1 MLENMEIAIIG
12 AHGLLRAGIA
22 CLLKGAARRVH
33 EAANIETLE
42 NLLRGPARIGV
53 ALIDLSA
60 LNGTPVSHIGRI
72 RALQPD
78 CRIAILS
85 DALDSAQMTACFAA
99 GADGFLLKD
108 VSADTLIGSLRL
120 IALGEKIFPSS
131 LAEYFTGEAS
141 PEAMNDLSQREMQIL
156 RCLVEGDSNKR
167 IANRLHITE
176 ATVKVH
182 LKNILRKT
190 RTTNRTQA
198 AIWSLQRGLHK
209 PRDTDSSET
218 EVFESKLPASRC

>member
-1 MLENMEIAIIG
+1 MLENMEIAIVG

-22 CLLKGAARRVH
+22 CLLNGAAKRVH
-33 EAANIETLE
+33 ETTNIESLE
-42 NLLRGPARIGV
+42 RLLAGPAKIGAV
-53 ALIDLSA
+53 LVDLSA
-60 LNGTPVSHIGRI
+60 LNGMPVSHIGRI
-72 RALQPD
+72 RTLEPD

-108 VSADTLIGSLRL
+108 ISADTLIGSLRL
-120 IALGEKIFPSS
+120 IALGEKVFPSS
-131 LAEYFTGEAS
+131 LANVFAAETPAETQG
-141 PEAMNDLSQREMQIL
+141 DLSQREMQIL

-182 LKNILRKT
+182 LKSILRKT

-198 AIWSLQRGLHK
+198 AIWSLQRGLHRK
-209 PRDTDSSET
+209 QHADSGES